1 MEQMVNSIQEKIQKI
16 AAIYEHNGDSSGDE
30 EDEEKRE
37 IPDRT

>member
-30 EDEEKRE
+30 EEKRE